1 MSGAVYR
8 LLLPLLCLFV
18 LAGCASAPSPLQRLS
33 NAEQLASSYGWKQ
46 ETINSEPF
54 DIVAFLPKKVI
65 QNPLL
70 TIYFEGDGLAWVNRT
85 TPSSDPTP
93 VRPIGLLLALKHQ
106 TDNVAYLAR
115 PCQFTK
121 IESLIGCDSAY
132 WTSKRFSEEVI
143 KASGIAI
150 DKLKH
155 KFGAAELQFIGYSG
169 GGAVAAL
176 LAARRADVARLVTV
190 AGNLDHKLWASKHR
204 ISPLIG
210 SLNPPDYWH
219 QLKDIPQIHFIGQ
232 YDEVIMPEV
241 AASYSSRFLK
251 SIKPKVITVPKFGH
265 ACCWVEQ
272 WPSLL
277 PSL

>member
-1 MSGAVYR
+1 
-8 LLLPLLCLFV
+8 
-18 LAGCASAPSPLQRLS
+18 LQRLS
-33 NAEQLASSYGWKQ
+33 NAEQLAGSYGWKQ
-46 ETINSEPF
+46 ETIHSERF

-65 QNPLL
+65 QNPQL

-93 VRPIGLLLALKHQ
+93 VHPIGLLMALKHQ

-115 PCQFTK
+115 PCQFTGRG
-121 IESLIGCDSAY
+121 SAIGCDSAY

-143 KASGIAI
+143 KASGVAI
-150 DKLKH
+150 DKLKQ
-155 KFGAAELQFIGYSG
+155 KFGATELQFIGYSG

-176 LAARRADVARLVTV
+176 LAARRTDVARLVTV

-210 SLNPPDYWH
+210 SLNPPDYWY

-232 YDEVIMPEV
+232 YDEVVMPEV
-241 AASYSSRFLK
+241 AAAYRARFPK
-251 SIKPKVITVPKFGH
+251 SIKPKTIMVPKFDH
-265 ACCWVEQ
+265 SCCWVEQ
-272 WPSLL
+272 WPNLL
-277 PSL
+277 PPL